1 MRNKTGQMS
10 RLRAAKQGIRPN
22 EIQSSKLYDIKNNLN
37 NPNLRG
43 KINYIDLMDNAE
55 KEHIRSELNTNLT
68 KQERKRRVI
77 KRPIGNFFYVVK
89 NNGFDNYEFIGRYLI
104 DDLFD

>member
-1 MRNKTGQMS
+1 MS

-68 KQERKRRVI
+68 KQERKRKVI